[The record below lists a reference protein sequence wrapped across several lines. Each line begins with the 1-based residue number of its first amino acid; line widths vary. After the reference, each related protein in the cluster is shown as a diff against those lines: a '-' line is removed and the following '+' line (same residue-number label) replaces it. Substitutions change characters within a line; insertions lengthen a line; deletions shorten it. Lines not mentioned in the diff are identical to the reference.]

1 MLDFFE
7 ALIRDGAGEKY
18 FENPAALLFVIA
30 PLLRTVKRISEVT
43 YLQQIIIDS
52 RSISSLP
59 NSVKSTIKSSVKS
72 IRVSILSQQT
82 KASHA
87 II

>member
-7 ALIRDGAGEKY
+7 ALIRAGAGEKY

-43 YLQQIIIDS
+43 YLQQIIID
-52 RSISSLP
+52 
-59 NSVKSTIKSSVKS
+59 NVKVNIVNATVTFI
-72 IRVSILSQQT
+72 
-82 KASHA
+82 A
-87 II
+87 IDNVVNTAHFQNFLQR